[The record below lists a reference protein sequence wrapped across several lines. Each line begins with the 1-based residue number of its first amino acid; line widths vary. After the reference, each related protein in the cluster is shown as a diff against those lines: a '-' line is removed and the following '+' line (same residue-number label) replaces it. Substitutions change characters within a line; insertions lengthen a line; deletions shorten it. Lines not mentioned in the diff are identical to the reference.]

1 MNPRLIK
8 FVVDLQTPQEKDEKQ
23 EFINF
28 KNNGGGKRLFDIAKL
43 AKVTV
48 PVTKD

>member
-8 FVVDLQTPQEKDEKQ
+8 FVVDLQTPQKEEKVE
-23 EFINF
+23 EINF
-28 KNNGGGKRLFDIAKL
+28 KNNGGSKKIFDLAKL

-48 PVTKD
+48 PVYKD